1 VGFGIRTPEQAAR
14 IAPLADGV
22 VVGSAIV
29 SIVADN
35 LKEPRGVLIGKV
47 ADLVGRLASSTH
59 QAPRARA

>member
-1 VGFGIRTPEQAAR
+1 
-14 IAPLADGV
+14 